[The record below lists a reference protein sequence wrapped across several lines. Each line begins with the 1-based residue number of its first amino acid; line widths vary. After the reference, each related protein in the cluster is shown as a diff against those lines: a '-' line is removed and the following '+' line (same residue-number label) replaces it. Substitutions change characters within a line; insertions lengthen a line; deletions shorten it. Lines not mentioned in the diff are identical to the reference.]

1 MTKKHNLF
9 FRLPIFWLSILIL
22 VPAPFMVVLA
32 VFINPIF
39 REMSML
45 PIALGVIAYIWMLE
59 SVYLSCR
66 PHWLD
71 RLVGLPDLYL
81 AHGLLAV
88 FAFGISIIHRLEL
101 PTFGLAKT
109 FGEIAF
115 WSLLTMVAF
124 SALFMTRRLTDL
136 ITPVRSF
143 LTVHEPLI
151 KHEIT
156 VWLHRLVLVTVG
168 VACVHFHLTSYIVSV
183 RPFIVL
189 CDAATIGVLA
199 YYILFKI
206 REHHPKL
213 QGQIISREMLDGN
226 ICELT
231 IHVPGLSKNWE
242 TGDFAFLRLPDFKEL
257 REYHPFSMADAPNK
271 DDNATFIIRGE
282 GDFTTLLPIFA
293 SPGARVDL
301 QGPFGRYQRFIKEHE
316 DDRPLVLYAGGTGIV
331 PLLAILNAY
340 GAQRD
345 GRRITLAYSA
355 KNESELIHQSQLRR
369 WAERTGNTI
378 MLKVGRFNDEE
389 LRAAVTPKAVY
400 LLAGP
405 TPMYRSVRHILRHEG
420 VAASDIYHESFS
432 F

>member
-1 MTKKHNLF
+1 MTKKRNPLL
-9 FRLPIFWLSILIL
+9 RLPVFWLSILVL
-22 VPAPFMVVLA
+22 VPAPFVAVLA

-39 REMSML
+39 REVSML

-71 RLVGLPDLYL
+71 RLVGLPDMYL

-88 FAFGISIIHRLEL
+88 FAFAISIIHRLEL

-115 WSLLTMVAF
+115 WSLLAMVVF
-124 SALFMTRRLTDL
+124 SVLFMTRRLTDL
-136 ITPVRSF
+136 IAPIRSF
-143 LTVHEPLI
+143 LMAHGPLI
-151 KHEIT
+151 KHEIA
-156 VWLHRLVLVTVG
+156 VWLHRLVLITVG
-168 VACVHFHLTSYIVSV
+168 VTCVHFHLISYIVTV
-183 RPFIVL
+183 WPFIIL
-189 CDAATIGVLA
+189 CDAATIVVLG

-206 REHHPKL
+206 REHRPEL
-213 QGQIISREMLDGN
+213 QGQVISREMLADN

-231 IHVPGLSKNWE
+231 IHVPGINRNWE

-271 DDNATFIIRGE
+271 DDNATFVIRGD
-282 GDFTTLLPIFA
+282 GDFTILLPVFA

-301 QGPFGRYQRFIKEHE
+301 QRPFGRYHRFIKEHGGG
-316 DDRPLVLYAGGTGIV
+316 RPLVLYAGGTGIV
-331 PLLAILNAY
+331 PLLAVLDAY
-340 GAQRD
+340 GSATN